1 MEELK
6 IKQET
11 MDNRKDEV
19 HGCRSAFQASLTP
32 SIRAPMVSSPYTS
45 DLANYMV
52 RKEMVSSGLM
62 KFDDCPENYWAWKSS
77 FQDVTKDL
85 GLTAREE
92 LDLLTKWLGPES
104 SMQAKRIRSVH
115 AHYPIAGIHM
125 LWQRLEECY
134 GSPEVIEN
142 ALLRKLEEF
151 PRISNRDGQRLREL
165 GDMLL
170 ELESA
175 KTGGHLPG
183 LAIID
188 TARGVNPIIEK
199 LPFNLQE
206 RWITHGAKY
215 KENHRVSFPPFGFF
229 VQFICDQARI
239 RNDPSFSLSM
249 QSHLKQEKFSR
260 LSNRIPVSVRKTEV
274 LATVSNSK
282 AKQLPE
288 QKILDPGKQCPI
300 HNKPHPL
307 SKCCG
312 FRVKPLDER
321 KTYLKDLSICFRCCS
336 SNKHMAKECQ
346 VAVKC

>member
-1 MEELK
+1 
-6 IKQET
+6 
-11 MDNRKDEV
+11 
-19 HGCRSAFQASLTP
+19 
-32 SIRAPMVSSPYTS
+32 
-45 DLANYMV
+45 
-52 RKEMVSSGLM
+52 MVSSGLM

-115 AHYPIAGIHM
+115 AHYPIAGVHM

-183 LAIID
+183 LAILD
-188 TARGVNPIIEK
+188 SEG
-199 LPFNLQE
+199 
-206 RWITHGAKY
+206 
-215 KENHRVSFPPFGFF
+215 S
-229 VQFICDQARI
+229 
-239 RNDPSFSLSM
+239 
-249 QSHLKQEKFSR
+249 QSH
-260 LSNRIPVSVRKTEV
+260 
-274 LATVSNSK
+274 
-282 AKQLPE
+282 
-288 QKILDPGKQCPI
+288 
-300 HNKPHPL
+300 H
-307 SKCCG
+307 
-312 FRVKPLDER
+312 
-321 KTYLKDLSICFRCCS
+321 
-336 SNKHMAKECQ
+336 
-346 VAVKC
+346 